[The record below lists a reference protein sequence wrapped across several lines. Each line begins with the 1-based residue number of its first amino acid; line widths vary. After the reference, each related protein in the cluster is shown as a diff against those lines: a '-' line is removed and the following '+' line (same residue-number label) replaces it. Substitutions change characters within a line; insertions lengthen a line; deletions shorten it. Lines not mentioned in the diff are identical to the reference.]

1 MTSSSVARGSQRR
14 SPAGAWLILG
24 VLLLFSIAAPLNQF
38 KVPPIMPV
46 LIQAL
51 GITIGRAGLLMS
63 VYALTGLVLALPA
76 GLIFQRAGPRATG
89 LLAGGSIVLGAGI
102 GALSQDMTG
111 LLIGRVIEGIG
122 TSFMAV
128 LAPAIIARRFVAEQR
143 GTAMGVWS
151 AWVPVGSTTMLVIAP
166 ALATAAGWR
175 TLWWFGAAYAAIA
188 TGLYLACVG
197 ATAGSS
203 ATGPTGPRP
212 AAPTTALRNRNIWLL
227 AGAFGAFNAAVIGLG
242 TYLPTFLSTQR
253 GLELGSASLIAGLI
267 TFMTIFSAPAGGI
280 LSDRIGS
287 RKKPYLIGLLAA
299 IILLPSVGA
308 LHLPGLIALVA
319 LTGLVIGIIPTNI
332 FAGAVE
338 AAGDPE
344 QSGAAMA
351 VIMVGQNAG
360 MLIGPLIYGALVEA
374 AGWPAAFAGLAIIAV
389 LGLAAGW
396 LAQVR

>member
-14 SPAGAWLILG
+14 PAAGAWLLLG

-63 VYALTGLVLALPA
+63 VYAFTGLLLALPA
-76 GLIFQRAGPRATG
+76 GLIFQRAGPWATG

-128 LAPAIIARRFVAEQR
+128 LAPAIIARRFAAEQR

-175 TLWWFGAAYAAIA
+175 TLWWFGAAYAAVA
-188 TGLYLACVG
+188 TSLYLASVG
-197 ATAGSS
+197 AASGPS
-203 ATGPTGPRP
+203 ASDPTGPQS
-212 AAPTTALRNRNIWLL
+212 AGPTTVLRNRNIWLL

-267 TFMTIFSAPAGGI
+267 TFMTIFSAPAGGV

-299 IILLPSVGA
+299 IILLPSVGT

-344 QSGAAMA
+344 QGGAAMA

-360 MLIGPLIYGALVEA
+360 MLVGPLIYGALVEA
-374 AGWPAAFAGLAIIAV
+374 AGWPAAFAGLAVLAA

-396 LAQVR
+396 LAKVR